1 MNVQN
6 AKSLEIEEGDVKT
19 IHDKDGKLLWGAVGY
34 DTKYA
39 GDTFQQTYT
48 GKNLFGIDT
57 ADILASNCSYVE
69 NNGVY
74 TLTATGDSPSLRI
87 KLLKPISQGT
97 VAMSGDKA
105 KASGTTISLRGS
117 SGNYIGANVAAS
129 QLPQSATI
137 TADAY
142 YVTFFSAIT
151 SGQTLDIDLSNFQIE
166 EGSTPT
172 TYEPYVGGTASPNPD
187 YPQDVQTVTGTQTV
201 TISDGNN
208 QSEDFTVRLGSL
220 ELCKIGTY
228 QDYIY
233 KSGDDWYVRKETGS
247 GTLTGTTADM
257 SVSQQ
262 SGTGRFNIVLPTS
275 WSVYKHQANS
285 ILAFCNSYQLV
296 GQSEYNSG
304 FDNAVANMSYALNF
318 NSGGGNA
325 LRIKN
330 IDATTVQEMKDSMT
344 ATPLVLYFQLAT
356 PTDTKITNAD
366 LISDLEAVH
375 EWMTRYGYQAS
386 VTGNLPMIIRQDALT

>member
-233 KSGDDWYVRKETGS
+233 KSGDDWYVHKETGKVTYNGS
-247 GTLTGTTADM
+247 ENWTNINANNTTTMLFQGDAIAGAL
-257 SVSQQ
+257 S
-262 SGTGRFNIVLPTS
+262 IVATS
-275 WSVYKHQANS
+275 NS
-285 ILAFCNSYQLV
+285 YYLCNSFKT
-296 GQSEYNSG
+296 YNC
-304 FDNAVANMSYALNF
+304 FNATNTDEGSCYHNDRKPMF
-318 NSGGGNA
+318 
-325 LRIKN
+325 RIKRSRLN
-330 IDATTVQEMKDSMT
+330 TEDTTGWQSWLSTHNATVYY
-344 ATPLVLYFQLAT
+344 VLAT
-356 PTDTKITNAD
+356 ATDTKITNAD